1 MGQLPDLPE
10 ARRRLEL
17 ALDSIRR
24 DRWVLGFLRGGEMQ
38 PLITSELSR
47 RFLQSQPLMPLARR
61 ALFER
66 RPLVVNA
73 VVDAHD
79 ETANDYDWELDWP
92 ALLYTPVAEIG
103 ERPVGLLILGCRTD
117 HWYTEA
123 NVAYMHTLGVSLAPM
138 VSALR
143 RPFSKLNPTES
154 MVAQLLSHGFSC
166 QEIARA
172 MKAEE
177 PRARS
182 LVERVRRMT
191 W

>member
-1 MGQLPDLPE
+1 MGQLPDLQE

-38 PLITSELSR
+38 PLMTSELSR
-47 RFLQSQPLMPLARR
+47 RFLQPQPLMPLARR

-73 VVDAHD
+73 VVDPA
-79 ETANDYDWELDWP
+79 EMTNDYDWELDWP
-92 ALLYTPVAEIG
+92 ALLYAPVAEIG

-117 HWYTEA
+117 HWYTEE
-123 NVAYMHTLGVSLAPM
+123 NVAYMHTLGFSLGPE
-138 VSALR
+138 VSALK
-143 RPFSKLNPTES
+143 RPFSKLNATES
-154 MVAQLLSHGFSC
+154 VVAQLLSHGFSC

-172 MKAEE
+172 MNAEE
-177 PRARS
+177 PRART
-182 LVERVRRMT
+182 LVDRVRRMT
-191 W
+191 C